1 MVGKWHAMHAL
12 TPRSSRLQASE
23 AREGVAKRDGM
34 LSFVSKEVESVK
46 SLFAQKEGEMRVLLK
61 ANEAQRRKAARDV
74 SQLARICDEWRTA
87 AELAP

>member
-1 MVGKWHAMHAL
+1 
-12 TPRSSRLQASE
+12 
-23 AREGVAKRDGM
+23 
-34 LSFVSKEVESVK
+34 
-46 SLFAQKEGEMRVLLK
+46 MRVLLK

>member
-1 MVGKWHAMHAL
+1 MHAL

-46 SLFAQKEGEMRVLLK
+46 SLFAQKEVTM
-61 ANEAQRRKAARDV
+61 EAEAERKLAARLSV
-74 SQLARICDEWRTA
+74 SSPTKMTG
-87 AELAP
+87 